1 MQDMKEQV
9 ACCRPRK
16 KNEYKRPQVEAGL
29 AYCGKSKVKT
39 GWSQGMRERQ
49 WMAGVRGYGP
59 ENKFELHSVYFR
71 KPVDGSEQVSDIL

>member
-1 MQDMKEQV
+1 
-9 ACCRPRK
+9 
-16 KNEYKRPQVEAGL
+16 
-29 AYCGKSKVKT
+29 
-39 GWSQGMRERQ
+39 MRERQ